1 MKVVFL
7 EDVEGTAAAGDV
19 REVANGYARNFLL
32 PRGIAVAPTEPNLQ
46 KARSLMQKETRRQEK
61 LDSEAAVY
69 IEKLENYVVTFEARV
84 GETGQLF
91 GSVTSRDIAAR
102 IQETTDIE
110 VNQKMI
116 LLGEPI
122 RQISTQSVTIRFTR
136 NTSIVITVNVEPD
149 EVSRPIVERLR
160 VEAEA
165 AELEAKQVEAEA
177 QELMSRQAAVK
188 AEEEAAKQA
197 AEEAS
202 ELAAKQEEAEAA
214 ELAAK
219 QAEAEA
225 AVITTKNNEDESE
238 ENT

>member
-7 EDVEGTAAAGDV
+7 EDIEGTAVVGDV

-32 PRGIAVAPTEPNLQ
+32 PRGIAVVPTEPNLQ
-46 KARSLMQKETRRQEK
+46 KARSLMQKENRRQEK

-69 IEKLENYVVTFEARV
+69 IERLENYVVTFEVRV

-102 IQETTDIE
+102 IEEATGIE
-110 VNQKMI
+110 VNQRMV

-136 NTSIVITVNVEPD
+136 NTSIVITVDVEPD

-160 VEAEA
+160 AEAEA
-165 AELEAKQVEAEA
+165 AELEARQVEAEA
-177 QELMSRQAAVK
+177 EELASKQAAVK

-197 AEEAS
+197 AEEATEMTS
-202 ELAAKQEEAEAA
+202 
-214 ELAAK
+214 
-219 QAEAEA
+219 
-225 AVITTKNNEDESE
+225 KNNEDEAE
-238 ENT
+238 ESSNNQTDENA

>member
-7 EDVEGTAAAGDV
+7 EDIEGTAVIGDV

-46 KARSLMQKETRRQEK
+46 KARSMMQKETRRQEK
-61 LDSEAAVY
+61 IDIEAAVY
-69 IEKLENYVVTFEARV
+69 IERLENYVGTFEVRV

-102 IQETTDIE
+102 IQEVTGIE
-110 VNQKMI
+110 VNQRMV

-122 RQISTQSVTIRFTR
+122 RQIGTQFVTIRFTR
-136 NTSIVITVNVEPD
+136 NTSIEITVDVEPD

-160 VEAEA
+160 AESEA
-165 AELEAKQVEAEA
+165 AELEAKQAEAEA
-177 QELMSRQAAVK
+177 DEIVSRQAAVK
-188 AEEEAAKQA
+188 AEEDAV
-197 AEEAS
+197 
-202 ELAAKQEEAEAA
+202 
-214 ELAAK
+214 K

-225 AVITTKNNEDESE
+225 AKVTTENNKDESE
-238 ENT
+238 ESSNN

>member
-7 EDVEGTAAAGDV
+7 EDIEGTAVVGDV

-32 PRGIAVAPTEPNLQ
+32 PRGIAVVPTEPNLQ
-46 KARSLMQKETRRQEK
+46 KARSLMQKENRRQEK
-61 LDSEAAVY
+61 LDSEAVVY
-69 IEKLENYVVTFEARV
+69 IERLENYVVTFEVRV

-102 IQETTDIE
+102 IEEATGIE
-110 VNQKMI
+110 VNQRMV

-136 NTSIVITVNVEPD
+136 NTSIVITVDVEPD

-160 VEAEA
+160 AEAEA
-165 AELEAKQVEAEA
+165 AELEARQVEAEA
-177 QELMSRQAAVK
+177 EELASKQAAVK

-197 AEEAS
+197 AEEATEMTS
-202 ELAAKQEEAEAA
+202 
-214 ELAAK
+214 
-219 QAEAEA
+219 
-225 AVITTKNNEDESE
+225 KNNEDEAE
-238 ENT
+238 ESSNNQTDENA

>member
-7 EDVEGTAAAGDV
+7 EDIEGTAVVGDV

-32 PRGIAVAPTEPNLQ
+32 PRGIAVVPTEPNLQ

-61 LDSEAAVY
+61 LDSEAVVY
-69 IEKLENYVVTFEARV
+69 IERLENYVVTFEVRV

-102 IQETTDIE
+102 IEEATGIE
-110 VNQKMI
+110 VNQRMV

-136 NTSIVITVNVEPD
+136 NTSIVITVDVEPD

-160 VEAEA
+160 AEAEA
-165 AELEAKQVEAEA
+165 AELEARQVEAEA
-177 QELMSRQAAVK
+177 EELASKQAAVK

-197 AEEAS
+197 AEEATEMTS
-202 ELAAKQEEAEAA
+202 
-214 ELAAK
+214 
-219 QAEAEA
+219 
-225 AVITTKNNEDESE
+225 KNNEDEAE
-238 ENT
+238 ESSNNQTDENA

>member
-7 EDVEGTAAAGDV
+7 EDVEGTAVAGDV
-19 REVANGYARNFLL
+19 REVSNGYARNFLL
-32 PRGIAVAPTEPNLQ
+32 PRGIAVAPTEPNMQ
-46 KARSLMQKETRRQEK
+46 KARSHMQKEARRQEK

-69 IEKLENYVVTFEARV
+69 IERLENYVVTFEVRV

-102 IQETTDIE
+102 IQETTGIE
-110 VNQKMI
+110 VNQRMV

-136 NTSIVITVNVEPD
+136 NTSIVITVDVEPD

-160 VEAEA
+160 AEAEA

-177 QELMSRQAAVK
+177 EELVSRQAAVK

-197 AEEAS
+197 AEEA
-202 ELAAKQEEAEAA
+202 
-214 ELAAK
+214 AK
-219 QAEAEA
+219 QAAAEA
-225 AVITTKNNEDESE
+225 TEITTKNNEDESE
-238 ENT
+238 ESSNNQIDENA